1 MILVQVPT
9 SHGKADLTIYRDAS
23 ARILTVLCSKFP
35 ACIVERSSI
44 DEVYLDV
51 TAEAAKWLEQADS
64 ELFLPDAIQT
74 LLAVPSMIAGDDTAE
89 VLMSRRQIS
98 KGHSGTEM
106 LVASYNNLNPSNHT
120 NNDHN
125 CEQVPAMMS
134 SWFARPASQW
144 STEDKLM
151 LCGALVI
158 NQLRRAVFEELG
170 FTCSAGIANNKMLAK
185 LSSAM
190 HKPNK
195 QTLAPAC
202 VIPALMKD
210 LPYSRIQGLGGKLG
224 TTIETLYG
232 EKVRT
237 MGQILATPK
246 HEWTRHFGEETAVW
260 LHNVARGIDL
270 EPVLNRSLPISIG
283 CSKSF
288 RSTMMLT
295 PAMILDGT
303 VLHWITELANELQE
317 RVTADTK
324 TNSRIPRNLHCGA
337 SVKIFPNGEI
347 PTNADSINASSTN
360 GTNNN
365 SLNNTSNV
373 TNGTTDPDDVV
384 ANWHEQA
391 GFSLSKICPMQSL
404 NGNTPLM
411 ARTAFQMLIR
421 TILEHPKFTSV
432 HGSNINIPQLG
443 AIVPNT
449 AAGGGNSTINTI
461 NTSNTNTNSYG
472 NGGSNSSNTSHT
484 GLTSPSKATT
494 SSILPSGWAITG
506 ISLGATNFQ
515 TIESGAS
522 SIRNYFGTSAKSE
535 NTTEPTSSTSNNSI
549 TLVKPIAT
557 DNTSMISNNTEKEE
571 LESKVVLKPASVGGI
586 RDLFARQSATQGEKE
601 TTSDG
606 PVMIHVAPQLKTQPV
621 TAAAPVVTASV
632 SIRDLLMKQPSKHL
646 TTTNKDATPA
656 ATTLTAAEAVYDL
669 TEIDKN
675 DSKSIAT
682 TAPTASGLDIRH
694 WASRRGPPLDTLS
707 HTSFTAEGSESKNDL
722 SEMTPVEEFLE
733 GDDVI
738 IEQIS
743 SQLQTSQPAH
753 NVADLTTSSTYDA
766 SVAIGEPSSNNS
778 TTSTPANNTQCYQ
791 PRSMGDID
799 SAVFLTLPAEI
810 QREIELTMKLRA
822 HAQLSRPPVKTAHT
836 ASMFVTKTI
845 TSKATDRDNRV
856 KSGSSLNGPSSAKPE
871 PKQQPESMM
880 DVDSAVFLS
889 LPADIQ
895 REIELT
901 MKLRQQR
908 KNSGASTHIHRP
920 AKGKK

>member
-1 MILVQVPT
+1 MQVPT

-35 ACIVERSSI
+35 ACIVELSSI

-64 ELFLPDAIQT
+64 ELFLPEAIQT
-74 LLAVPSMIAGDDTAE
+74 LLAIPSMIAGDDTAE

-106 LVASYNNLNPSNHT
+106 LAASYSNVNSSNNV
-120 NNDHN
+120 NNDPN
-125 CEQVPAMMS
+125 SEQVPVLMS

-347 PTNADSINASSTN
+347 PTNADSLNVSSTN

-365 SLNNTSNV
+365 PLNNTNNV
-373 TNGTTDPDDVV
+373 TGGTTDPDYVV

-404 NGNTPLM
+404 NGSTPLM

-432 HGSNINIPQLG
+432 YGSNINVPQLG

-449 AAGGGNSTINTI
+449 AAGGGNSTINT
-461 NTSNTNTNSYG
+461 SNSYG
-472 NGGSNSSNTSHT
+472 NGSSTSSNTSHT
-484 GLTSPSKATT
+484 GLTSPSKAAT

-535 NTTEPTSSTSNNSI
+535 NSTEYTSTTSNN
-549 TLVKPIAT
+549 TAVEMKPIAT
-557 DNTSMISNNTEKEE
+557 DNANMDGSSTRRET
-571 LESKVVLKPASVGGI
+571 LETKPVGKPASVGGI
-586 RDLFARQSATQGEKE
+586 RDLFARQSAAQGEKE
-601 TTSDG
+601 ATLDG
-606 PVMIHVAPQLKTQPV
+606 PVTIPTAPPITIQPV

-646 TTTNKDATPA
+646 ITTNEEATPP
-656 ATTLTAAEAVYDL
+656 ATTSTAAEVVYDL
-669 TEIDKN
+669 TDINNN
-675 DSKSIAT
+675 DST
-682 TAPTASGLDIRH
+682 TIFASVAAASTNGSDIRH
-694 WASRRGPPLDTLS
+694 WASRRGPPLDTIS
-707 HTSFTAEGSESKNDL
+707 HTSFAAEDESKKIDL
-722 SEMTPVEEFLE
+722 SETTLAEGFLE
-733 GDDVI
+733 GGDVI
-738 IEQIS
+738 IEEVS
-743 SQLQTSQPAH
+743 SQLKSSQLPH
-753 NVADLTTSSTYDA
+753 NVADLSTSSTYDT
-766 SVAIGEPSSNNS
+766 SVTIIGEPSGNNS
-778 TTSTPANNTQCYQ
+778 IHTSPTTSTTNNSHSYK

-822 HAQLSRPPVKTAHT
+822 HTQQNRPIHKIGNV
-836 ASMFVTKTI
+836 ASILATKTT
-845 TSKATDRDNRV
+845 TSNVTDRDNRV
-856 KSGSSLNGPSSAKPE
+856 ESGSSLNGPSSAKLE
-871 PKQQPESMM
+871 LKQQPESMM